1 MLTAS
6 GEPTG
11 LERCEYGMIH
21 RVRAVECPITL
32 PNPTGIIL
40 EPPACQTNADCTER
54 PYGYCVGPAPW
65 DTRQRCEYA
74 CAVDA
79 DCAAGELCECGPL
92 YGRCVAAT
100 CVTDDDCPSGE
111 LCGLSD
117 DPGRCLDGPVQA
129 LRKFACTSPLD
140 LCRTNVMCSPPRC
153 GLEGEQR
160 VCMQAGI
167 CGIGRPFIVA
177 GETRVAGTMRRDDWS
192 QKLAL
197 ASVSADD
204 AECAARYWE
213 MAAKL
218 EHASIASFAR
228 FSLELLAFGA
238 PAELVREAAL
248 AMADET
254 RHAELCFG
262 VASAYAERPLGPGPL
277 AVAGAAPRATL
288 REAVLDAVIEGCIG
302 ETASAIEA
310 AETLEHVTDPALR
323 GILAGI
329 VADERRHAEL
339 AFRFVRWALERDP
352 TLREPV
358 LAVARRELAR
368 ECSEPNDASKDER
381 RLLALGVY
389 PEGLRVRLR
398 YDVVREV
405 VIPCLNG
412 LCSNPLGRQQELC

>member
-1 MLTAS
+1 
-6 GEPTG
+6 
-11 LERCEYGMIH
+11 
-21 RVRAVECPITL
+21 
-32 PNPTGIIL
+32 
-40 EPPACQTNADCTER
+40 
-54 PYGYCVGPAPW
+54 
-65 DTRQRCEYA
+65 
-74 CAVDA
+74 
-79 DCAAGELCECGPL
+79 
-92 YGRCVAAT
+92 
-100 CVTDDDCPSGE
+100 
-111 LCGLSD
+111 
-117 DPGRCLDGPVQA
+117 
-129 LRKFACTSPLD
+129 
-140 LCRTNVMCSPPRC
+140 
-153 GLEGEQR
+153 
-160 VCMQAGI
+160 
-167 CGIGRPFIVA
+167 
-177 GETRVAGTMRRDDWS
+177 
-192 QKLAL
+192 
-197 ASVSADD
+197 
-204 AECAARYWE
+204 
-213 MAAKL
+213 
-218 EHASIASFAR
+218 
-228 FSLELLAFGA
+228 
-238 PAELVREAAL
+238 
-248 AMADET
+248 
-254 RHAELCFG
+254 
-262 VASAYAERPLGPGPL
+262 
-277 AVAGAAPRATL
+277 VAGAAPRATL